1 MPEYSQKRTS
11 HEFRYE
17 RSKLKSRLFPIAI
30 AVANAS
36 LKIPYRSKALKRQA
50 SGQPS
55 RYGVQAVGSQ
65 ELTLAQSATY
75 VLRASNAAGVAEW
88 ELPVRVELPTSP
100 PTITKFVATP
110 SSVAPGQSTWLWMNV
125 DGAEQLSI
133 DQGVGSFPGS
143 TQWVWVTP
151 PGEVASVT
159 YTLTAANS
167 AGSATRTFTVTMLPP
182 DGLSV
187 GVTPPFVS
195 LSAGGTQAFTAEV
208 QGATTPGVVWSCSGG
223 SITEAGVYTA
233 PVTEGAY
240 TVTATT
246 VQVPSA
252 SATAT
257 VTVRALPVIV
267 SFTATPSRVS
277 SGASSTLRW
286 SVSNADEVKL
296 DGIGIQ
302 TGTSYTTPGLAQT
315 TTYTLIVRQGDVFM
329 HQSVTVQVAGF
340 VWVKD
345 IVYLGSKE
353 VAEVD
358 KDGLHVTLTD
368 HLGSPRYEL
377 NAAGQLETEQKYMP
391 FGESLTNPATMKQF
405 AKGFTNHEQTDP
417 SGLIY
422 MQARFYA
429 PIYGRFL
436 SPDPA
441 RDQHFEQ
448 TQSWNIYSYVQNN
461 PISFADPTGMM
472 TRAEEA
478 MLRETGSYKDE
489 NGNVHFSGAQTE
501 LKSSESSYIQPPG
514 TAASFMPIYGSA
526 KQASSDFDHGKYVM
540 GTLRAY
546 P

>member
-1 MPEYSQKRTS
+1 MPEYSQKRTG

-17 RSKLKSRLFPIAI
+17 WSKLKTRPFPIAI

-36 LKIPYRSKALKRQA
+36 LKIPYRSKVLKRQA
-50 SGQPS
+50 SDQPS

-75 VLRASNAAGVAEW
+75 VLRASNAAGTAEW

-110 SSVAPGQSTWLWMNV
+110 SSVVQGQSTWLWMNV

-143 TQWVWVTP
+143 TQWVRVTP
-151 PGEVASVT
+151 PGGVASVA
-159 YTLTAANS
+159 YTLTATNG
-167 AGSATRTFTVTMLPP
+167 AGVATRTCTVTMLPP

-187 GVTPPFVS
+187 GVAPPFVS
-195 LSAGGTQAFTAEV
+195 LSAGGSQTFTAEV

-223 SITEAGVYTA
+223 SITQAGVYTA

-257 VTVRALPVIV
+257 VTVRALPVIA

-302 TGTSYTTPGLAQT
+302 TGTSYTTPGLSQT

-353 VAEVD
+353 MAEVD
-358 KDGLHVTLTD
+358 KDGIHTTLTD

-377 NAAGQLETEQKYMP
+377 SVDGTHAVAEQKYMP
-391 FGESLTNPATMKQF
+391 FGESLTDATTMKQF
-405 AKGFTNHEQTDP
+405 AKGFTNHEQTDLN
-417 SGLIY
+417 GLIY

-429 PIYGRFL
+429 PVYGRFL

-441 RDQHFEQ
+441 RDQHFDN
-448 TQSWNIYSYVQNN
+448 TQSWNIYSYVCNQ
-461 PISFADPTGMM
+461 PTMMTDPTGMWSFKEFILKNRVCPF
-472 TRAEEA
+472 TRLALLAPQQNLADTWPPEPMPKKGQKGA
-478 MLRETGSYKDE
+478 
-489 NGNVHFSGAQTE
+489 SGAPG
-501 LKSSESSYIQPPG
+501 SSGGCGPCR
-514 TAASFMPIYGSA
+514 
-526 KQASSDFDHGKYVM
+526 
-540 GTLRAY
+540 RAWR
-546 P
+546 